1 MRHQRFT
8 PLIYRGSATGSIAYL
23 MEASP
28 LVRPAILNSHLWLE
42 TTRLPYPGYDHILS
56 K

>member
-1 MRHQRFT
+1 M
-8 PLIYRGSATGSIAYL
+8 SSNAYL
-23 MEASP
+23 VEVSL